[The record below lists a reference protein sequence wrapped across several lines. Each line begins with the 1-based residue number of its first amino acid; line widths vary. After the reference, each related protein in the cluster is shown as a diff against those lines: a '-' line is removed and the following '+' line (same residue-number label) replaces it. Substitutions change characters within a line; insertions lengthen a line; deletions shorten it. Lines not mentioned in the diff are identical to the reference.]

1 MQTGQ
6 SGLAPSKGEERELQ
20 PGWRLPGVPE
30 PLPLAGLDTGLG
42 SLCPRQ
48 FTAGVVCAALLT
60 KLLLMVTCGLKAHQ
74 FLKAGI
80 IGSEVIS
87 PKKVDM

>member
-6 SGLAPSKGEERELQ
+6 SGLAPGKGQERELQ
-20 PGWRLPGVPE
+20 PGWRLPGGPE

-48 FTAGVVCAALLT
+48 FTARVVCAALLR
-60 KLLLMVTCGLKAHQ
+60 KLLLMVTCGLKSRQ
-74 FLKAGI
+74 LLKAGI
-80 IGSEVIS
+80 TGYEVIS